1 MVSESCKV
9 LSVSESGY
17 YRWFE
22 SVKKLRASDFL
33 SVKIKDVLSRAP
45 ENDNYGAARMHLTIK
60 QEGDNASYSTVYRVM
75 KENGYLHK
83 AKRYPNGITKE
94 D

>member
-1 MVSESCKV
+1 MVGIRELQGIERK
-9 LSVSESGY
+9 
-17 YRWFE
+17 RI
-22 SVKKLRASDFL
+22 R
-33 SVKIKDVLSRAP
+33 I
-45 ENDNYGAARMHLTIK
+45 NDNYGAARMHLTIK